1 MTIAD
6 IIRKEL
12 IGKTVRICTYNLP
25 IKQEVT
31 KIVKKSSNVTDKQLE
46 DNPRRFGIR
55 STKNVTIGSHKK
67 FESHKVV
74 DVEVYGSYD
83 DAYIGLT
90 VDNGHEVHYNMHDEI
105 PVVEN

>member
-25 IKQEVT
+25 IKQQVT

-46 DNPRRFGIR
+46 ENPRRFGIR
-55 STKNVTIGSHKK
+55 STKTINIGSHKK
-67 FESHKVV
+67 FENHKVV
-74 DVEVYGSYD
+74 AVEIYGSYD
-83 DAYIGLT
+83 DAYIGVT
-90 VDNGHEVHYNMHDEI
+90 FENGHEVHYNIDDEI
-105 PVVEN
+105 PTID